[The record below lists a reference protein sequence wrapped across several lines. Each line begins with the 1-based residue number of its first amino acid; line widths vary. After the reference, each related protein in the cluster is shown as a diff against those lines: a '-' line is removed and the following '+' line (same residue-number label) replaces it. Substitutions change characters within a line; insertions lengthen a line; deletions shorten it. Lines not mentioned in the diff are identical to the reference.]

1 MIQFIR
7 ALRAGAVVSDPAN
20 LKKRQQMI
28 DALMVL
34 LGLAVSLAAKAGY
47 ALELSM
53 EELAEI
59 AGGVFVVYGAVNGML
74 SAASTDKIGLLPAR
88 RDDRLDRNG
97 DDSGGPIDRYP

>member
-1 MIQFIR
+1 MMQFLR
-7 ALRAGAVVSDPAN
+7 ALRAGVVVSDPTN
-20 LKKRQQMI
+20 LKKRQQMV

-34 LGLAVSLAAKAGY
+34 LGVVVSLAAKAGY
-47 ALELSM
+47 ALELSA

-88 RDDRLDRNG
+88 RDVGVDEPRDS
-97 DDSGGPIDRYP
+97 SGGPV